1 MKFNLITPSIGELSN
16 ESFFVGDVSFKDFME
31 LNQFFMIEFDKLKLK
46 YPENKDD
53 ANYKLFI
60 SQIDWFG
67 LLTVSD
73 NELMKM
79 DMSDVFYCESINVF
93 KKYVLQ
99 AIHQIMMNSDH
110 PKIKKLQKRLNE
122 KNIPFEYVRQN
133 CIKYVNKL
141 VSGKK
146 FGIFVTFNDNDDNDF
161 TYDVYENGLF
171 IGKFKYLLEKF
182 DTIRYNYSDEY
193 VKVPQLLMN
202 LRYKDFERDADKPEN
217 VANVI
222 SYFHETINSLNTM
235 VQKDLL

>member
-1 MKFNLITPSIGELSN
+1 MKFNLLTPQIGELRN
-16 ESFFVGDVSFKDFME
+16 ESFFINDVTFDDFMR
-31 LNQFFMIEFDKLKLK
+31 LNQFFASEFEKLKRK

-53 ANYKLFI
+53 ANYQLFI
-60 SQIDWFG
+60 SQIEWFG
-67 LLTVSD
+67 LQTLTD
-73 NELMKM
+73 DELIKT
-79 DMSDVFYCESINVF
+79 DMSDVFYCESIDIF
-93 KKYVLQ
+93 KKSVLQ
-99 AIHQIMMNSDH
+99 AIRRIMMNSDH
-110 PKIKKLQKRLNE
+110 PKMKELQKRLIE
-122 KNIPFEYVRQN
+122 KNISFEYVRQN

-146 FGIFVTFNDNDDNDF
+146 FGIYVTFNDNDDNF

-222 SYFHETINSLNTM
+222 GYFHETINSLNTM